1 MSAAWTIA
9 EIAQL
14 YRLAGQGFSAGQI
27 ATRLGNGRSRNAV
40 IGKLGRNQIALANAR
55 SGMPRLTGKTAIHE
69 LIDGAD
75 REVRSRLN
83 QKKVGVKLPS
93 RAGGTG
99 AAKPPLAAP
108 VVRDPVVPASP
119 VYLPATLPMT
129 FLDAMF
135 AGRCLHFVGDPFG
148 ADGPTMPVCGAERAF
163 DKTGRERFC
172 TRHYQSSHGG
182 SEE

>member
-9 EIAQL
+9 EIDHLQS
-14 YRLAGQGFSAGQI
+14 LARQGFSAGQI
-27 ATRLGNGRSRNAV
+27 AARLGNGRSRNAV

-55 SGMPRLTGKTAIHE
+55 RDMPRPARKNATHE

-75 REVRSRLN
+75 REVRARLD
-83 QKKVGVKLPS
+83 QKKAGVKLPS

-108 VVRDPVVPASP
+108 VVPDPVVPAAP

-135 AGRCLHFVGDPFG
+135 AGRCLHFVGDPYG
-148 ADGPTMPVCGAERAF
+148 PDGPTMPVCGAERAF